1 MQCRELIECFFFLLG
16 SAEWHCKIYCDCSLQ
31 NLQKP
36 FALQTAIFL
45 VSLIQIYFKSKYSKK
60 LRFLDS
66 NTEGFESIGFDIP
79 LYASLVVRRK
89 PLQKTHCGKVKK
101 TPQNQRRTEY
111 GFEGERYPISS
122 STVRRRL
129 ITVGR
134 KERRPVKKQRKA
146 FNQSNETN
154 DRSGKKKYKD

>member
-1 MQCRELIECFFFLLG
+1 M
-16 SAEWHCKIYCDCSLQ
+16 ALQ
-31 NLQKP
+31 NLLRLQSAKLTETIC
-36 FALQTAIFL
+36 FADCSFSRFFNPNLFR
-45 VSLIQIYFKSKYSKK
+45 SKYSKK

-134 KERRPVKKQRKA
+134 KERRPVQKQRKA